1 MFLGSAYTKRWNQT
15 QLCLK
20 NKKFMLLWEQE
31 KYDRKSIESRNSMRK
46 IILDVAVSLDN
57 YIEGPHGEIDWCM
70 IDDDMQFDTF
80 LASVDSILW
89 ISRHMLIW

>member
-1 MFLGSAYTKRWNQT
+1 
-15 QLCLK
+15 
-20 NKKFMLLWEQE
+20 
-31 KYDRKSIESRNSMRK
+31 MRK

-80 LASVDSILW
+80 LASVDSIL
-89 ISRHMLIW
+89 